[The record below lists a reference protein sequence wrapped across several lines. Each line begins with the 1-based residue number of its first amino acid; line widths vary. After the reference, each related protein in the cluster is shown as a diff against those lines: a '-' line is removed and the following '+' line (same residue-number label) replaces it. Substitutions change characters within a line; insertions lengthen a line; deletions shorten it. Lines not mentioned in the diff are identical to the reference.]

1 MRVVPDLA
9 TVSLGVEVHAKT
21 LAEARRDNDA
31 RVAKVLAA
39 ASRLGINRLDV
50 QTAYMD
56 MGIVYEIDGVTPKY
70 FHTRKSIV
78 VALHDL
84 SKLERLI
91 GDAVDAG
98 ATHIHGVQF

>member
-1 MRVVPDLA
+1 M
-9 TVSLGVEVHAKT
+9 
-21 LAEARRDNDA
+21 
-31 RVAKVLAA
+31 LAA
-39 ASRLGINRLDV
+39 ASRPGIDRRDI

-56 MGIVYEIDGVTPKY
+56 IGIVYENDGVTPKY

-91 GDAVDAG
+91 GDTVDAG